1 MNKLTKKRNIYNHD
15 IINVLIERYG
25 FKKNYIE
32 KSIRGD
38 RTGEIPEQIK
48 KEYQVLLNEVK
59 KAIQI
64 KRTKL

>member
-1 MNKLTKKRNIYNHD
+1 MNKLTKKSIRFNHD

-38 RTGEIPEQIK
+38 RTGEIPEQMK
-48 KEYQVLLNEVK
+48 KEYEVLLNEVK